1 MTIVRNIFLILIL
14 TITTYSKDSYNR
26 DDYNYNSTK
35 ARKYFISFYDPYSG
49 KTFYKSDD
57 MEIDHIV
64 PLSLAH
70 KWGAYLWTTQE
81 KKAFANDIENL
92 IMVSKVCNRIK
103 GKKPPSEWMPKNIGY
118 HVEYKKRFNYILQ
131 KYKLED

>member
-1 MTIVRNIFLILIL
+1 MTIIIIPQKRGNILFLFMTLIVVRLFTNLMIWRL
-14 TITTYSKDSYNR
+14 TLKGACY
-26 DDYNYNSTK
+26 
-35 ARKYFISFYDPYSG
+35 
-49 KTFYKSDD
+49 
-57 MEIDHIV
+57 HIV

-103 GKKPPSEWMPKNIGY
+103 SDKSLSEWMPKNIGY